1 MLPGNV
7 DPQKIIAALLNN
19 PAAGGAVGGLAGSL
33 LGGLLTGKGG
43 GKKLAKTAVQAGG
56 LALVGTIAWKAW
68 QQYQAGQGRGAG
80 PAPGPGAAVPAAFDL
95 VNQGGAALAVLRA
108 MVAAARADGVVE
120 PVERARI
127 LDRLQAAALPP
138 GEQQYVLDLLDRP
151 LDLEAVV
158 RGVDA
163 PELAAEV
170 YAASALAVHPAS
182 RAERSYL
189 DLLGAR
195 LGLDPALAAE
205 LDRGVTG
212 ALDAPAAALPRG

>member
-1 MLPGNV
+1 
-7 DPQKIIAALLNN
+7 
-19 PAAGGAVGGLAGSL
+19 
-33 LGGLLTGKGG
+33 
-43 GKKLAKTAVQAGG
+43 
-56 LALVGTIAWKAW
+56 
-68 QQYQAGQGRGAG
+68 
-80 PAPGPGAAVPAAFDL
+80 VPAAFDL
-95 VNQGGAALAVLRA
+95 VKQGGAALAVLRA

-138 GEQQYVLDLLDRP
+138 GEQQYVLDLLGRP
-151 LDLEAVV
+151 PDLEAVV

-170 YAASALAVHPAS
+170 YAASALAVRPAS

-212 ALDAPAAALPRG
+212 ALDAPAVAIPRG